1 MSARLIKLTVD
12 LTLHVRTENDGVPPA
27 FENFAWGDALMRG
40 LGRERAKEMG
50 IVGYASGRRTLEAC
64 SAEESRADVGRAI
77 KPSDVVRLQA
87 AFIPKQVFEAFN
99 ELIAA
104 GGSEDITFTQ
114 NTIVKHILSK
124 MPDVTRA
131 QVFDRGWLN
140 VEDVYRAEGWTV
152 EYDKPA
158 YSDDYEAY
166 FVFSRAR
173 G

>member
-1 MSARLIKLTVD
+1 MNVRLIKLTVD
-12 LTLHVRTENDGVPPA
+12 LTFHVETESDGVPPA

-40 LGRERAKEMG
+40 LGRERAREMK

-64 SAEESRADVGRAI
+64 SAEEPRADVGRVI
-77 KPSDVVRLQA
+77 KPSDVVRS
-87 AFIPKQVFEAFN
+87 IPKQVFDVFN

-104 GGSEDITFTQ
+104 AGGSKEKTVITQ
-114 NTIVKHILSK
+114 DVVVKRILSK